1 MKRKLKV
8 INFLLN
14 ARKYYILDEMF
25 QLQQDSIKKKEVL
38 NNNSVLKEQN
48 IQLEKENIQNLELLK
63 LQKQKVNI
71 NIKKF
76 KETPFIS

>member
-63 LQKQKVNI
+63 IKKKKVNI